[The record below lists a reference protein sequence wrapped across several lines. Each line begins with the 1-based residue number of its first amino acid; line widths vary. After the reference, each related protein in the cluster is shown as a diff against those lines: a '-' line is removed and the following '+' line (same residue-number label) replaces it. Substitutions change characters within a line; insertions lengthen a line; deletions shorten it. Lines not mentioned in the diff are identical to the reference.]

1 MKIVKVGAINNWQY
15 NQKVRR
21 FGEEIYKETRYQRN
35 GLDLTVMAR
44 FKNGKK
50 VGAAKQLKDYLG
62 NILNG
67 KAEQYSD
74 GKKTKTVYIV

>member
-1 MKIVKVGAINNWQY
+1 MRIQPT
-15 NQKVRR
+15 QQT
-21 FGEEIYKETRYQRN
+21 FGLRTQRSIRYDSPQAKRIIDTAF
-35 GLDLTVMAR
+35 LQ
-44 FKNGKK
+44 NGKK